1 MEKQQKVEA
10 IIASLPSGEEE
21 QKQELED
28 TITPS
33 EKQQLKTVELQTKKY
48 DLATQLFGF
57 QFKFWELSYC
67 LYALEL

>member
-48 DLATQLFGF
+48 VSTTQLFGF
-57 QFKFWELSYC
+57 QFEF
-67 LYALEL
+67 